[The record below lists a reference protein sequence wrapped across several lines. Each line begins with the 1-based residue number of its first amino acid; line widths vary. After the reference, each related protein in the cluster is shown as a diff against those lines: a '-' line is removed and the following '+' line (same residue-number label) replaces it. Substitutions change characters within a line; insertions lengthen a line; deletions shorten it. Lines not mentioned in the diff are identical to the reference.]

1 MESFLELGLLG
12 LFISSFIAATI
23 IPFSSELVLSFLL
36 ANEYPLE
43 MCLFIA
49 TLGNWL
55 GGISSY
61 GLGRLGEWTYIKYFT
76 GLDKTK
82 IKKVREK
89 VNKWKSPLAFF
100 CWLPLIGDIFAVGL
114 GFYKINF
121 IKVGLWMFIGKM
133 IRYVI
138 WALITILGYN
148 FFF

>member
-1 MESFLELGLLG
+1 MENFLELGLLG

-23 IPFSSELVLSFLL
+23 IPFSSELVLSILI
-36 ANEYPLE
+36 ANQYPLAT
-43 MCLFIA
+43 CLIIA

-76 GLDKTK
+76 GLNK
-82 IKKVREK
+82 IKIGKVKGK
-89 VNKWKSPLAFF
+89 VDKWKSPLAFF
-100 CWLPLIGDIFAVGL
+100 CWLPVVGDIFAVGL

-121 IKVGLWMFIGKM
+121 LKVSLWMLIGKM
-133 IRYVI
+133 IRYFL

>member
-1 MESFLELGLLG
+1 MENFLELGLLG

-23 IPFSSELVLSFLL
+23 IPFSSELVLSILI
-36 ANEYPLE
+36 ANQYPLAT
-43 MCLFIA
+43 CLIIA

-76 GLDKTK
+76 GLNK
-82 IKKVREK
+82 IKIGKVKGK
-89 VNKWKSPLAFF
+89 VDKWKSPLAFF
-100 CWLPLIGDIFAVGL
+100 CWLPIVGDIFAVGL

-121 IKVGLWMFIGKM
+121 LKVSLWMLIGKM
-133 IRYVI
+133 IRYFL

>member
-23 IPFSSELVLSFLL
+23 IPFSSELFLSFLL

-121 IKVGLWMFIGKM
+121 IKVSLWMFIGKM

>member
-36 ANEYPLE
+36 ANQYPLE
-43 MCLFIA
+43 MCLFTA

-100 CWLPLIGDIFAVGL
+100 CWLPLVGDIFAVGL

-121 IKVGLWMFIGKM
+121 IKVSLWMFVGKM

>member
-36 ANEYPLE
+36 ANQYPLE

-61 GLGRLGEWTYIKYFT
+61 GLGRLGEWAYIKSFT

-100 CWLPLIGDIFAVGL
+100 CWLPLVGDIFAVGL

-121 IKVGLWMFIGKM
+121 IKVSLWMFVGKM

>member
-36 ANEYPLE
+36 ANQYPLE
-43 MCLFIA
+43 MCLFTA

-100 CWLPLIGDIFAVGL
+100 CWFP
-114 GFYKINF
+114 
-121 IKVGLWMFIGKM
+121 
-133 IRYVI
+133 
-138 WALITILGYN
+138 
-148 FFF
+148 

>member
-36 ANEYPLE
+36 ANQYPLE

-82 IKKVREK
+82 IKKVRER

-100 CWLPLIGDIFAVGL
+100 CWLPLVGDIFAVGL

-121 IKVGLWMFIGKM
+121 IKVSLWMFVGKM

>member
-1 MESFLELGLLG
+1 MENFLELGLLG

-23 IPFSSELVLSFLL
+23 IPFSSELVLSILL
-36 ANEYPLE
+36 ANQYPLVT
-43 MCLFIA
+43 CLIIA

-76 GLDKTK
+76 GLNKTK
-82 IKKVREK
+82 IGKVKEK
-89 VNKWKSPLAFF
+89 VDKWKSPLAFF
-100 CWLPLIGDIFAVGL
+100 CWLPLLGDVFAVGL

-121 IKVGLWMFIGKM
+121 IKVSLWMFVGKM

>member
-36 ANEYPLE
+36 ANQYPLE
-43 MCLFIA
+43 MCLLIA

-100 CWLPLIGDIFAVGL
+100 CWLPLVGDIFAVGL

-121 IKVGLWMFIGKM
+121 IKVSLWMFVGKM

>member
-36 ANEYPLE
+36 ANQYPLE
-43 MCLFIA
+43 VCLFIA

-100 CWLPLIGDIFAVGL
+100 CWLPLVGDIFAVGL

-121 IKVGLWMFIGKM
+121 IKVSLWMFVGKM

>member
-36 ANEYPLE
+36 ANQYPLE

-100 CWLPLIGDIFAVGL
+100 CWLPLVGDIFAVGL

-121 IKVGLWMFIGKM
+121 IEVSLWMFVGKM

>member
-36 ANEYPLE
+36 ANQYPLE

-82 IKKVREK
+82 IKKVRER
-89 VNKWKSPLAFF
+89 VNKWKSPMAFF
-100 CWLPLIGDIFAVGL
+100 CWLPLVGDIFAVGL

-121 IKVGLWMFIGKM
+121 IKVSLWMFVGKM

>member
-36 ANEYPLE
+36 ANQYPLE

-82 IKKVREK
+82 TKKVREK

-100 CWLPLIGDIFAVGL
+100 CWLPLVGDIFAVGL

-121 IKVGLWMFIGKM
+121 IKVSLWMFVGKM

>member
-36 ANEYPLE
+36 ANQYPLE

-100 CWLPLIGDIFAVGL
+100 CWLPLVGDIFAVGL

-121 IKVGLWMFIGKM
+121 IKVSLWMFVGKM

>member
-36 ANEYPLE
+36 ANQYPLE

-82 IKKVREK
+82 IKKVRER

-100 CWLPLIGDIFAVGL
+100 CWLPLVGDIFAVGL

-121 IKVGLWMFIGKM
+121 IEVSLWMFVGKM

>member
-36 ANEYPLE
+36 ANQYPFE

-76 GLDKTK
+76 GLHKTK

-89 VNKWKSPLAFF
+89 VHKWKSPLAFF

-121 IKVGLWMFIGKM
+121 IKVSLWMFVGKM

>member
-1 MESFLELGLLG
+1 MENFLELGLLG

-23 IPFSSELVLSFLL
+23 IPFSSELVLSILL
-36 ANEYPLE
+36 ANQYPLAT
-43 MCLFIA
+43 CLIIA

-76 GLDKTK
+76 GLNK
-82 IKKVREK
+82 IKIGKVKGK
-89 VNKWKSPLAFF
+89 VDKWKSPLAFF
-100 CWLPLIGDIFAVGL
+100 CWLPIVGDIFAVGL

-121 IKVGLWMFIGKM
+121 FKVSLLMLIGKM
-133 IRYVI
+133 IRYFL

>member
-36 ANEYPLE
+36 ANQYPFE

-100 CWLPLIGDIFAVGL
+100 CWLPLVGDIFAVGL

-121 IKVGLWMFIGKM
+121 IKVSLWMFVGKM

>member
-36 ANEYPLE
+36 ANQYPLE
-43 MCLFIA
+43 MCLFTA

-121 IKVGLWMFIGKM
+121 IKVSLWMFVGKM

>member
-12 LFISSFIAATI
+12 LFVSSFIAATI

-36 ANEYPLE
+36 ANQYPLE

-61 GLGRLGEWTYIKYFT
+61 GLGRLGEWTFIKFFT

-82 IKKVREK
+82 IEEVRDKVD
-89 VNKWKSPLAFF
+89 KWKSPLAFF

-121 IKVGLWMFIGKM
+121 IKVSLWMFIGKM
-133 IRYVI
+133 LRYVI

>member
-36 ANEYPLE
+36 ANQYPLE
-43 MCLFIA
+43 MCLFTA

-76 GLDKTK
+76 GLNRSK
-82 IKKVREK
+82 IEKVRGK
-89 VNKWKSPLAFF
+89 VDKWKSLLAFF
-100 CWLPLIGDIFAVGL
+100 CWLPLVGDIFAVGL

-121 IKVGLWMFIGKM
+121 IKVSLWMFVGKM

>member
-36 ANEYPLE
+36 ANQYPLE

-121 IKVGLWMFIGKM
+121 IKVSLWMFIGKM

>member
-36 ANEYPLE
+36 ANQYPLE
-43 MCLFIA
+43 TCLFTA

-100 CWLPLIGDIFAVGL
+100 CWLPLVGDIFAVGL

-121 IKVGLWMFIGKM
+121 IKVSLWMFVGKM

>member
-121 IKVGLWMFIGKM
+121 IKVSLWMFIGKM

>member
-1 MESFLELGLLG
+1 MESFFELGLLG

-36 ANEYPLE
+36 ANQYPLE

-76 GLDKTK
+76 GLNKTK

-100 CWLPLIGDIFAVGL
+100 CWLPLVGDIFAVGL

-121 IKVGLWMFIGKM
+121 IKVSLWMFIGKM

>member
-36 ANEYPLE
+36 ANQYPLE

-100 CWLPLIGDIFAVGL
+100 CWLPLVGDIFAVGL

-121 IKVGLWMFIGKM
+121 IKVSLWMFIGKM

>member
-1 MESFLELGLLG
+1 MENFLELGLLG

-36 ANEYPLE
+36 ANQYPLE
-43 MCLFIA
+43 MCLFTA

-100 CWLPLIGDIFAVGL
+100 CWLPLVGDIFAVGL

-121 IKVGLWMFIGKM
+121 IKVSLWMFIGKI